1 MIEIDARTA
10 QSTLDRLARI
20 NKDVEQKMNDFLRKE
35 SKILET
41 KIKQELTKVKGV
53 DTGQARNSIYG
64 EVERMEGRKKLL
76 RFWSHV
82 RTR

>member
-1 MIEIDARTA
+1 MIEIDAKTA

-20 NKDVEQKMNDFLRKE
+20 NKDVEQKMNDFLKKE

-53 DTGQARNSIYG
+53 DTGQARNSIHG
-64 EVERMEGRKKLL
+64 EVERMEGQVKAKIGRA
-76 RFWSHV
+76 HV
-82 RTR
+82 